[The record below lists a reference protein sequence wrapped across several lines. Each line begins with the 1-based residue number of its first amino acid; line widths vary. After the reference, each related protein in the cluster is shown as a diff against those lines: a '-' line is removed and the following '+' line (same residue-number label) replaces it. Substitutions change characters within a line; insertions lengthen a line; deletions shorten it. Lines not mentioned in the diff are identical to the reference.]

1 MLSWCFLFSERGD
14 KIESR
19 AKRELSLSILSPTVD
34 LSIVNILFTWDN
46 FYFIIDARKE
56 NIMTRKDYEKFV
68 NVIKDYTIYQRSLD
82 KYFNHYPL
90 VNLFI
95 GVFSADNHRFN
106 SDRFRSAV
114 DTAIS
119 EISHEG
125 ILVEATVIEEDNTD
139 GRLICTNGSVHDNDE
154 DMEYQFRS
162 PDLFKM

>member
-1 MLSWCFLFSERGD
+1 MIGFSFSIPPGFFGTSFSERGD

-56 NIMTRKDYEKFV
+56 NIMTRKDYKKFV
-68 NVIKDYTIYQRSLD
+68 DVIKDYTIYQRSLD

-95 GVFSADNHRFN
+95 GVFSADNHRFD

-139 GRLICTNGSVHDNDE
+139 